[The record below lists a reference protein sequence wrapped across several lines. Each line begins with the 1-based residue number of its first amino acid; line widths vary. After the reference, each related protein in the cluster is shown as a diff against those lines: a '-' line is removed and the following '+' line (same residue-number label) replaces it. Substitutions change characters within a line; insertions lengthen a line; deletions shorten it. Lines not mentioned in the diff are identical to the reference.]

1 MCGTAP
7 NRKFFLSH
15 DVYDMKEPYVNFYVG
30 HLVFFLPSPKFEN
43 VVLFSRTWYRRE
55 FERSREI
62 PIFCGFIH
70 DDNNTT
76 PTTKNNEKL
85 ALSFLF
91 ECINPNFDPQEEI
104 LVSIESQED
113 EENDSIV

>member
-7 NRKFFLSH
+7 QRKICLSH
-15 DVYDMKEPYVNFYVG
+15 DVYDMTEPYVNFYVG
-30 HLVFFLPSPKFEN
+30 YLVFFLPSPKFEN

-62 PIFCGFIH
+62 PIFRGSINH
-70 DDNNTT
+70 DNNTT

-91 ECINPNFDPQEEI
+91 KCINPNFNPKEEI
-104 LVSIESQED
+104 FVSMESRDD
-113 EENDSIV
+113 EEDDSTV